1 MTDQNLVRIFVGTV
15 MNADYLKSVLHKNRI
30 ECIVRNLLQESA
42 LAGFAA
48 ASSDNAA
55 SVFVE
60 EQDLEKAEEIV
71 FLLFEQTEDEEVEG
85 EEESLWEHL

>member
-1 MTDQNLVRIFVGTV
+1 MTDSKLVRIFVGTSI
-15 MNADYLKSVLHKNRI
+15 NADYLKSVLNKNGI
-30 ECIVRNLLQESA
+30 ESIVRNMLQESS

-71 FLLFEQTEDEEVEG
+71 FLLFEDKEEDEEEI
-85 EEESLWEHL
+85 